1 MMKRICMLVSVFVLS
16 AAVSFAADIKVTTPA
31 MPAVPAKPA
40 VPALPAVEKKAAP
53 AAGMELIDINS
64 AAESE
69 LKAIPLI
76 GDEYA
81 KKIIAGRP
89 FSNKKQL
96 LSKKIIPKP
105 VYDQVKDMII
115 AKKPKK

>member
-1 MMKRICMLVSVFVLS
+1 MNKLSILVSVLVLTAS
-16 AAVSFAADIKVTTPA
+16 ISFAADIKVTTPA
-31 MPAVPAKPA
+31 IPAKPA
-40 VPALPAVEKKAAP
+40 VPAMPAVEKKAAP
-53 AAGMELIDINS
+53 AANMELIDINS

-96 LSKKIIPKP
+96 LSKKIVPKP
-105 VYDQVKDMII
+105 VYDQIKNMII